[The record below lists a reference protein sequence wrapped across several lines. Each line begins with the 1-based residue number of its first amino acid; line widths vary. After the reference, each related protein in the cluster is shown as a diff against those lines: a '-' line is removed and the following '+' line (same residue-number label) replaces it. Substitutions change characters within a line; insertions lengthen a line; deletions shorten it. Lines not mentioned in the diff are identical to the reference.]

1 MKTEGSLT
9 TRVIDSASSAV
20 STVKNA
26 FVKPSGNLEKVQ
38 NLFITELRDRDSEFL
53 LVAGS
58 ENTLRTGL
66 LGLGPTKR
74 ETSLKTLWTLLDTL
88 PVRWVMICLRC
99 TTNGPL
105 SQEVLDAGISV

>member
-1 MKTEGSLT
+1 MKAEGSLT

-38 NLFITELRDRDSEFL
+38 NLFITELQNRDSEFL

-66 LGLGPTKR
+66 LGLGPSKR
-74 ETSLKTLWTLLDTL
+74 ETSFKTLWTLLDTL
-88 PVRWVMICLRC
+88 PVRWVMMCLKMCKRW
-99 TTNGPL
+99 TL
-105 SQEVLDAGISV
+105 SQEVHDAGISV

>member
-58 ENTLRTGL
+58 ENTLRTGFVGARSYKTRDEFENVMDFVGHATRKGFL
-66 LGLGPTKR
+66 SD
-74 ETSLKTLWTLLDTL
+74 TSSS
-88 PVRWVMICLRC
+88 LR
-99 TTNGPL
+99 GR
-105 SQEVLDAGISV
+105 ISNNIFGYSI